1 MKKNDFK
8 RNIFKICIFL
18 IIFILSIISMIIC
31 SQILKELNTTFAAL
45 QPKNGFWKSKFLNDA
60 YIAETI
66 TQRILYIPDY
76 INGLKNDLPE
86 KSELTLKTLD
96 EINKVINRD
105 LINSPVDNAKHLIG
119 IFERT
124 RSNYNALLGTIIGLS
139 SLLFITSAGFIV
151 NSSIELMY
159 LKATPKAQ
167 Q

>member
-1 MKKNDFK
+1 
-8 RNIFKICIFL
+8 
-18 IIFILSIISMIIC
+18 MIIC

-45 QPKNGFWKSKFLNDA
+45 QPENGFWKSKFLNDA
-60 YIAETI
+60 YIAERI
-66 TQRILYIPDY
+66 TGRILYIPEY

-86 KSELTLKTLD
+86 KSELTIKTLD
-96 EINKVINRD
+96 EINKVINSD
-105 LINSPVDNAKHLIG
+105 LINSPVKNAKHLIG

-124 RSNYNALLGTIIGLS
+124 CSNYNALFGTIIGLS